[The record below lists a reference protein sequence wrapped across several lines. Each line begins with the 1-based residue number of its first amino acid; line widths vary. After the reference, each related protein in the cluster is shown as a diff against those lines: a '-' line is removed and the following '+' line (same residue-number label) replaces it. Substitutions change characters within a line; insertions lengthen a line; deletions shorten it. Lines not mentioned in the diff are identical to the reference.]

1 MQKTDLRDYI
11 QFFDDVFPA
20 DACETMVER
29 FEAHQDL
36 TEFRNEVFSFDQI
49 NCNTT
54 PGFDDIAQAV
64 AQAAAHYAGL
74 YFDSLGLSLRPE
86 IRGFEHVR
94 LKRYAVGR
102 DEFREHVD
110 VADHATARR
119 FLVCMV
125 YLRDNDGGETAFPG
139 LDKRVACKQGRMAV
153 FPPLWLFP
161 HAGLPPIAVPKYTAC
176 TLLHYL

>member
-11 QFFDDVFPA
+11 QFFDDVFPP
-20 DACETMVER
+20 DACEAMVER
-29 FEAHQDL
+29 FEAHADPQP
-36 TEFRNEVFSFDQI
+36 FRNDVFSFDQV

-54 PGFDDIAQAV
+54 PGFGDIAQAV
-64 AQAAAHYAGL
+64 AQAAAHYADE

-86 IRGFEHVR
+86 IQGFEHVR

-110 VADHATARR
+110 VADYASARR

-125 YLRDNDGGETAFPG
+125 YLRDNEGGETVFRG
-139 LDKRVACKQGRMAV
+139 LDKRIACRQGSMEV

-161 HAGLPPIAVPKYTAC
+161 HAGLPPVKVPKYTVC